1 MEKDTKIKA
10 LILRAGETEMRNFV
24 SLIEIHETLHELYA
38 LIDTDVVEYCSASV
52 GGFPYNFIVDDE
64 GTFKEDG
71 ITAAITKDKSFGLVR
86 NVIITSA
93 TRTKDGYSISMTDY
107 EIENILQHIYP
118 VVFENLQKSFVLMLD
133 NNES

>member
-10 LILRAGETEMRNFV
+10 LILRAGETEMQNFV
-24 SLIEIHETLHELYA
+24 SLIEIYKTLHELCA
-38 LIDTDVVEYCSASV
+38 LIDTDVVECCSVSV

-64 GTFKEDG
+64 GLFKEDA
-71 ITAAITKDKSFGLVR
+71 ITAAVTKDKSFGLVR

-93 TRTKDGYSISMTDY
+93 TRTKDGYSISLTDY